1 MNFLGISFTKI
12 LVSWGFHENINDIV
26 LLIYIYIY
34 ISYIY
39 THNIYIYISY
49 TYPFM
54 GISWKFHQVSHGS
67 WDHGDWATI
76 SRMPGMTG
84 RDLTF
89 GRGVGKYP
97 RCGTYRWGRPSGW
110 KKDKGNSHW
119 AMGLHG
125 IYVEFMCEMPWHI
138 YIYTMI
144 IILPPYSNHKLC
156 FCWPLLT
163 PQQISQSGIL

>member
-26 LLIYIYIY
+26 LL
-34 ISYIY
+34 
-39 THNIYIYISY
+39 IYIYISY

-97 RCGTYRWGRPSGW
+97 RCGTYR
-110 KKDKGNSHW
+110 
-119 AMGLHG
+119 
-125 IYVEFMCEMPWHI
+125 
-138 YIYTMI
+138 
-144 IILPPYSNHKLC
+144 
-156 FCWPLLT
+156 
-163 PQQISQSGIL
+163 